1 MAKTYEGRHK
11 NGFKDATAAAVAD
24 YHRKEGMSGE
34 PVTLRVVEM
43 NVTVTNPVRDYHV
56 VLTPGG

>member
-11 NGFKDATAAAVAD
+11 NGFKDATAAAVED
-24 YHRKEGMSGE
+24 YHRKEGMNAE

-43 NVTVTNPVRDYHV
+43 KVTVTNPVHDYHV
-56 VLTPGG
+56 VLAPGG

>member
-1 MAKTYEGRHK
+1 MAKTYVGRHE
-11 NGFKDATAAAVAD
+11 NGFKDATAAAVED
-24 YHRKEGMSGE
+24 YHRQEGMSGE

-56 VLTPGG
+56 VLAPGG

>member
-11 NGFKDATAAAVAD
+11 DGFKDATAAAVED

-34 PVTLRVVEM
+34 PVILRVVEM

-56 VLTPGG
+56 VLAPGG